1 MGMCPKRILFTIGL
15 LGLALAT
22 ACSSKP
28 EMKRYALTGAV
39 VAVHAEAKTLTV
51 HNDDMPGFMP
61 PMNMDYT
68 VNDAKLVKRVKAG
81 DKIKATLVI
90 EDHHPAQL
98 EDIAVLGN

>member
-1 MGMCPKRILFTIGL
+1 MGMCPNRIFFTIWL
-15 LGLALAT
+15 LGLTLAT

-28 EMKRYALTGAV
+28 EMKRYAMTGAV
-39 VAVHAEAKTLTV
+39 VAVHADAKTLTV
-51 HNDDMPGFMP
+51 HNDDVPGFMP

-68 VNDAKLVKRVKAG
+68 VKDPKLVEHVKSG

-98 EDIAVLGN
+98 EDVAVLGK